1 MTASSSS
8 VRKTV
13 SVRCPGQSG
22 ERIRVLLPAQLPDLN
37 GDAAK
42 TLLQILRDGLRDQ
55 QENAERKRACKR
67 SRSTVE

>member
-1 MTASSSS
+1 MTACSSS

-42 TLLQILRDGLRDQ
+42 TLLQILRDGLRE
-55 QENAERKRACKR
+55 ENAERKRACKR

>member
-42 TLLQILRDGLRDQ
+42 TLLQILRDGLRE
-55 QENAERKRACKR
+55 ENAERKRACKR